1 MLTKQLASIAVWMI
15 SSQRRTHIGR
25 EGHEIKILLSTPDF
39 NAMGITEWPKTKI
52 FQFCSK
58 NPSGNH
64 TWVYRT

>member
-1 MLTKQLASIAVWMI
+1 MI
-15 SSQRRTHIGR
+15 TYFWINLFCFTNSR

-52 FQFCSK
+52 FQFWSK